1 MTRSNRRI
9 VVIAIMLGTFLAA
22 LDTTIVGTAMPTVIG
37 ELGGISL
44 YSWVFS
50 AYLLTSTTTI
60 PLYGR
65 LSDLYGRKPMFLIAA
80 ALFLVGSALCGAA
93 QSMPQLVAFRAI
105 QGLGA
110 GGIIPITLTIF
121 GDIFRVEERARMQ
134 GLISAVWGASAV
146 AGPTVGGFIVDY
158 VHWRWVFY
166 INIPFGIASTLLLW
180 IFLKERIERRPHR
193 IDYTGTFSLTMS
205 ITSLLVA
212 LLAVSENPSGFSP
225 AVLGALLVAAGLFV
239 CFIWNERRVAEP
251 ILPLHIF
258 RKGVIGV
265 SFFASILIGAGMF
278 GITSYLP
285 LFVQGVLGGTAV
297 TAGLV
302 IAPYS
307 IGWSVTSILAG
318 RLIMR
323 FGYRVSVIAGL
334 ATIVLAGLLLQVVPH
349 VNTALWAAIA
359 ASGISGIGMGLSATA
374 FMIATQSAVGWAER
388 GVATASIQFS
398 RTIGGAVGVAALG
411 TVLSAGMSARLAGV
425 EGSDLGADALLD
437 PAIRETLA
445 PGTLQVMQSA
455 LSSSL
460 ALVYLGILSF
470 ALVAFLIVVL
480 AFPRGGIYELQA
492 VEDAATGS
500 SLPTRID
507 GQEAPTKITRD

>member
-1 MTRSNRRI
+1 MTHSNRRI

-37 ELGGISL
+37 ELGGIAL

-65 LSDLYGRKPMFLIAA
+65 LADLYGRKPLFLTAA
-80 ALFLVGSALCGAA
+80 ALFLGGSVLCGVA

-158 VHWRWVFY
+158 VNWRWVFY

-180 IFLKERIERRPHR
+180 LFLKERVERRPHR
-193 IDYTGTFSLTMS
+193 IDYAGTISLTMG

-212 LLAVSENPSGFSP
+212 LLAASDNPSGFSP
-225 AVLGALLVAAGLFV
+225 AVLGALLVAAVLLV
-239 CFIWNERRVAEP
+239 HFIWNERRVEEP

-278 GITSYLP
+278 GVTSYLP

-297 TAGLV
+297 TAGMV

-349 VNTALWAAIA
+349 GGNTLWMAIA

-411 TVLSAGMSARLAGV
+411 TVLSAGMGARLDGV
-425 EGSDLGADALLD
+425 QGADPGADALLD
-437 PAIRETLA
+437 PAIRGTLA
-445 PGTLQVMQSA
+445 PDTLQVLQSA
-455 LSSSL
+455 LSGSL
-460 ALVYLGILSF
+460 AMVYLSILGI
-470 ALVAFLIVVL
+470 ALVAFLIVLL

-492 VEDAATGS
+492 VEDAVGGNRS
-500 SLPTRID
+500 SRIEE
-507 GQEAPTKITRD
+507 QEAPTELTRD

>member
-1 MTRSNRRI
+1 VALSNRRI

-22 LDTTIVGTAMPTVIG
+22 LDTTIVGTAMPTIIG

-60 PLYGR
+60 PVYGR
-65 LSDLYGRKPMFLIAA
+65 LADLYGRKPLFLIAA
-80 ALFLVGSALCGAA
+80 ALFLGGSALCGAA
-93 QSMPQLVAFRAI
+93 QSMPQLVAFRAL

-121 GDIFRVEERARMQ
+121 GDIFSVEERARMQ

-158 VHWRWVFY
+158 VNWRWVFY
-166 INIPFGIASTLLLW
+166 INLPFGIASALLLW
-180 IFLKERIERRPHR
+180 VFLKERVERRSHR
-193 IDYTGTFSLTMS
+193 IDYAGTLSLTMS

-212 LLAVSENPSGFSP
+212 LLAAGDSSSWFSAP
-225 AVLGALLVAAGLFV
+225 VLGAILLAAVLLVH
-239 CFIWNERRVAEP
+239 FIWNESRVDEP
-251 ILPLHIF
+251 VPPLHIF

-278 GITSYLP
+278 GVTSYLP

-297 TAGLV
+297 TAGMV

-307 IGWSVTSILAG
+307 IGWSVTSVLAG

-323 FGYRVSVIAGL
+323 FGYRHSVVGGL
-334 ATIVLAGLLLQVVPH
+334 ATIVLAGLLLQVVPRGSY
-349 VNTALWAAIA
+349 ALWEAIA
-359 ASGISGIGMGLSATA
+359 ASGLSGVGMGLSAPA

-398 RTIGGAVGVAALG
+398 RTIGGAIGVAALG
-411 TVLSAGMSARLAGV
+411 TVLNAGMGTRLAGTP
-425 EGSDLGADALLD
+425 GGDQRARALLD
-437 PAIRETLA
+437 PVIRGALV
-445 PGTLQVMQSA
+445 PDTLQALQSA
-455 LSSSL
+455 LSGSM
-460 ALVYLGILSF
+460 AMVYLS
-470 ALVAFLIVVL
+470 ASWASHWW
-480 AFPRGGIYELQA
+480 P
-492 VEDAATGS
+492 S
-500 SLPTRID
+500 
-507 GQEAPTKITRD
+507 

>member
-1 MTRSNRRI
+1 MTHANRRI

-22 LDTTIVGTAMPTVIG
+22 LDTTIVGTAMPTIIG

-60 PLYGR
+60 PIYGR
-65 LSDLYGRKPMFLIAA
+65 LADLYGRKPLFLIAA
-80 ALFLVGSALCGAA
+80 ALFLGGSALCGAA
-93 QSMPQLVAFRAI
+93 QSMPQLVAFRAL

-121 GDIFRVEERARMQ
+121 GDIFSVEERARMQ

-158 VHWRWVFY
+158 VNWRWVFY
-166 INIPFGIASTLLLW
+166 INLPFGIASVLLLW
-180 IFLKERIERRPHR
+180 LFLHERVERRRHR
-193 IDYTGTFSLTMS
+193 IDYAGTLSLIMS
-205 ITSLLVA
+205 ITALLVA
-212 LLAVSENPSGFSP
+212 LLAAGDGSSWLSP
-225 AVLGALLVAAGLFV
+225 GVLGALVVATVLLAH
-239 CFIWNERRVAEP
+239 FIWNENRVEEP
-251 ILPLHIF
+251 VLPLHIL

-278 GITSYLP
+278 GVTSYLP

-297 TAGLV
+297 TAGMV

-323 FGYRVSVIAGL
+323 FGYRLSVVAGL
-334 ATIVLAGLLLQVVPH
+334 ATIVLAGLLLQVAPH
-349 VNTALWAAIA
+349 GSNALWEAIA
-359 ASGISGIGMGLSATA
+359 ASGISGIGMGLSAPA

-398 RTIGGAVGVAALG
+398 RTIGGAIGVAALG
-411 TVLSAGMSARLAGV
+411 TVLNAGMSARMAGV
-425 EGSDLGADALLD
+425 QGGDQRAGALLD
-437 PAIRETLA
+437 PVVRGTLA
-445 PGTLQVMQSA
+445 PDMLQALQSA
-455 LSSSL
+455 LSGSL
-460 ALVYLGILSF
+460 AMVYLSILGI
-470 ALVAFLIVVL
+470 AVVAFLIVLL

-492 VEDAATGS
+492 VEDAAAGS
-500 SLPTRID
+500 RSARVVE
-507 GQEAPTKITRD
+507 QETSTELTRD